1 MMTAKDIREKRFE
14 KAAWG
19 YRPEDIDEFLG
30 QLEATFQEID
40 NEREDSNH
48 KIQVLADK
56 VREYMKDE
64 EALKDAL
71 LGAQKQGHRVIN
83 EANEKAEQILNKAK
97 EEAAVLLD
105 EATRQHEIAMEK
117 NRAEIAK
124 EKEALVEARQMVA
137 DFKRSLFD
145 MYKSHL
151 EMISSLPEADEDE
164 EETVGETAPAEP
176 ETPEEPEETAAD
188 EAAEEPAEEPAEETE
203 KPDPFATSQFSS
215 RVIQGAYDDRFGEL
229 QFGENNNQTA
239 AEEAEAEERKEY
251 CDYGTGLQEQLEYAE
266 NGFPHAGQ
274 PSQARAGSAREVG
287 EDPSVR
293 SDDGEEQGQEV
304 LHVP

>member
-1 MMTAKDIREKRFE
+1 MMTAQDIRDKRFE

-40 NEREDSNH
+40 NERADNNK
-48 KIQVLADK
+48 KIQILADK

-71 LGAQKQGHRVIN
+71 LGAQKQGHQVVA
-83 EANEKAEQILNKAK
+83 EANEKAAQILDKAK

-124 EKEALVEARQMVA
+124 EKEALVQARKMVA

-151 EMISSLPEADEDE
+151 EMISAMPEADETE
-164 EETVGETAPAEP
+164 EEEAPAP
-176 ETPEEPEETAAD
+176 APAAP
-188 EAAEEPAEEPAEETE
+188 AAKPAEESVTADEN
-203 KPDPFATSQFSS
+203 KPDPFATSQFST
-215 RVIQGAYDDRFGEL
+215 RVIRGAYESRFSDL
-229 QFGENNNQTA
+229 QFGDNNGQGTKDS
-239 AEEAEAEERKEY
+239 AEA
-251 CDYGTGLQEQLEYAE
+251 
-266 NGFPHAGQ
+266 
-274 PSQARAGSAREVG
+274 
-287 EDPSVR
+287 
-293 SDDGEEQGQEV
+293 
-304 LHVP
+304 

>member
-19 YRPEDIDEFLG
+19 YRPEDIDEFLV

-239 AEEAEAEERKEY
+239 AEEAEA
-251 CDYGTGLQEQLEYAE
+251 
-266 NGFPHAGQ
+266 
-274 PSQARAGSAREVG
+274 
-287 EDPSVR
+287 
-293 SDDGEEQGQEV
+293 
-304 LHVP
+304 

>member
-1 MMTAKDIREKRFE
+1 MMTAQDIRDKRFE

-40 NEREDSNH
+40 NEREDNNR
-48 KIQVLADK
+48 KIQILADK

-71 LGAQKQGHRVIN
+71 LGAQKQGHQVIA
-83 EANEKAEQILNKAK
+83 EANEKAAQILDKAK

-117 NRAEIAK
+117 NRAEIAR
-124 EKEALVEARQMVA
+124 EQEALVQARKMVA

-151 EMISSLPEADEDE
+151 EMISAMPEAEEAE
-164 EETVGETAPAEP
+164 EEAEPAKAEEAPAP
-176 ETPEEPEETAAD
+176 KAEEAAAAD
-188 EAAEEPAEEPAEETE
+188 EA
-203 KPDPFATSQFSS
+203 KPDPFATSQFST
-215 RVIQGAYDDRFGEL
+215 RVIRGAYESRFSDL
-229 QFGENNNQTA
+229 QFGGNNSQNGQSTT
-239 AEEAEAEERKEY
+239 EA
-251 CDYGTGLQEQLEYAE
+251 
-266 NGFPHAGQ
+266 
-274 PSQARAGSAREVG
+274 
-287 EDPSVR
+287 
-293 SDDGEEQGQEV
+293 
-304 LHVP
+304 

>member
-1 MMTAKDIREKRFE
+1 MSEKRFE

-71 LGAQKQGHRVIN
+71 LGAQKEGHRVIK
-83 EANEKAEQILNKAK
+83 EANAKADQILERAK
-97 EEAAVLLD
+97 EEAAMLLD

-117 NRAEIAK
+117 NRAEIAR
-124 EKEALVEARQMVA
+124 EKEALAQAKKMVA

-145 MYKSHL
+145 MYKGHL
-151 EMISSLPEADEDE
+151 EMISSI
-164 EETVGETAPAEP
+164 
-176 ETPEEPEETAAD
+176 PEENEELPPPSPDSDNLSLDEVLSMSPISELNEVKETKPE
-188 EAAEEPAEEPAEETE
+188 
-203 KPDPFATSQFSS
+203 
-215 RVIQGAYDDRFGEL
+215 
-229 QFGENNNQTA
+229 QTA
-239 AEEAEAEERKEY
+239 VF
-251 CDYGTGLQEQLEYAE
+251 T
-266 NGFPHAGQ
+266 P
-274 PSQARAGSAREVG
+274 PSP
-287 EDPSVR
+287 EDFI
-293 SDDGEEQGQEV
+293 
-304 LHVP
+304 

>member
-1 MMTAKDIREKRFE
+1 MMTAQDIRDKRFE

-40 NEREDSNH
+40 NERADNNK
-48 KIQVLADK
+48 KIQILADK

-71 LGAQKQGHRVIN
+71 LGAQKQGHQVVA
-83 EANEKAEQILNKAK
+83 EANEKAAQILDKAK

-124 EKEALVEARQMVA
+124 EKEALVQARKMVA

-151 EMISSLPEADEDE
+151 EMISAMPEADEAE
-164 EETVGETAPAEP
+164 EEEAPAP
-176 ETPEEPEETAAD
+176 APAAP
-188 EAAEEPAEEPAEETE
+188 AAKPAEESVTADEN
-203 KPDPFATSQFSS
+203 KPDPFATSQFST
-215 RVIQGAYDDRFGEL
+215 RVIRGAYESRFSDL
-229 QFGENNNQTA
+229 QFGDNNGQGTKDS
-239 AEEAEAEERKEY
+239 AEA
-251 CDYGTGLQEQLEYAE
+251 
-266 NGFPHAGQ
+266 
-274 PSQARAGSAREVG
+274 
-287 EDPSVR
+287 
-293 SDDGEEQGQEV
+293 
-304 LHVP
+304 

>member
-1 MMTAKDIREKRFE
+1 MMTAQDIRDKRFE

-40 NEREDSNH
+40 NERADNNK
-48 KIQVLADK
+48 KIQILADK

-71 LGAQKQGHRVIN
+71 LGAQKQGHQVVA
-83 EANEKAEQILNKAK
+83 EANEKAAQILDKAK

-124 EKEALVEARQMVA
+124 EKEALVQARKMVA

-151 EMISSLPEADEDE
+151 EMISAMPEADETE
-164 EETVGETAPAEP
+164 EEEAPAP
-176 ETPEEPEETAAD
+176 APAAPAAKPAEESIAAD
-188 EAAEEPAEEPAEETE
+188 EN
-203 KPDPFATSQFSS
+203 KPDPFATSQFST
-215 RVIQGAYDDRFGEL
+215 RVIRGAYESRFSDL
-229 QFGENNNQTA
+229 QFGENNGQGTKDS
-239 AEEAEAEERKEY
+239 AEA
-251 CDYGTGLQEQLEYAE
+251 
-266 NGFPHAGQ
+266 
-274 PSQARAGSAREVG
+274 
-287 EDPSVR
+287 
-293 SDDGEEQGQEV
+293 
-304 LHVP
+304 